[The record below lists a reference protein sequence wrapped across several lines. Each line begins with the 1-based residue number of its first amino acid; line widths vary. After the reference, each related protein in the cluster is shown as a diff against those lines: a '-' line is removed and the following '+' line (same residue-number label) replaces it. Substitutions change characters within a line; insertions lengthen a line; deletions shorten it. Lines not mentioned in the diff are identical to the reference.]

1 MKIEKIMKTYIGTD
15 TELEFYFSSRIFYEK
30 EHRKEVMIGKIKEVA
45 GKWVRILHDAIEHD
59 EISYSWINLD
69 NVDYFQENRK

>member
-15 TELEFYFSSRIFYEK
+15 TELEFYFFSRSFYVE
-30 EHRKEVMIGKIKEVA
+30 EHQEVIIGKIKEVA

>member
-15 TELEFYFSSRIFYEK
+15 TELVFYFSSRSFYVE
-30 EHRKEVMIGKIKEVA
+30 EHQEVMIEKIKEVV

-69 NVDYFQENRK
+69 NVDYFQENNGD